1 MAAEIEIVRVSTV
14 FTGDP
19 LPTSNA
25 VLGSTADTK
34 MSVTMGGLLRRT
46 EYKAVGGTAASTW
59 SLSTAAYI
67 NTLTVIPISTGAGVV
82 TLSDGTTAIVSIPAT
97 AHAVS
102 AAPYTLNFGGI
113 LNTSTLG
120 FKIVTG
126 TSVACLIDGAFINA
140 PTTA

>member
-1 MAAEIEIVRVSTV
+1 MAKDIEIVRVSTA

-25 VLGSTADTK
+25 VIGSTADTG
-34 MSVTMGGLLRRT
+34 MSVTIGGVLRRT
-46 EYKAVGGTAASTW
+46 VYKAVGGTAASTW

-82 TLSDGTTAIVSIPAT
+82 TLLDGSTAIVSIPAA
-97 AHAVS
+97 AHAVD

-113 LNTSTLG
+113 TNVSSLG

-126 TSVACLIDGAFINA
+126 TSVQCLISGAFFA
-140 PTTA
+140 TPTTA